1 MYKCIDRQ
9 TKNQGLET
17 IEGLDNCTPNEVN
30 AEH

>member
-9 TKNQGLET
+9 TKNQGLEA
-17 IEGLDNCTPNEVN
+17 IEGLNNCTTYEVN